1 MTERMRKAL
10 LDLKE
15 RQEKGSYTLCPRCG
29 RDTMKADLYT
39 NALSRQADIMVCDSC
54 GSEEA
59 ILAFMNKPYS
69 LYQWAGLQPEK
80 PASDFR
86 ERTGKE
92 VWAIICDRQAP
103 TIAGLFRQFENGE
116 DAEEIRFLAHEQCP
130 GLIDIWTEPY
140 HMKYATADGPLT
152 VTFSRDS
159 DGNVVMDASL
169 PD

>member
-1 MTERMRKAL
+1 MTRRMKNAL
-10 LDLKE
+10 LDLKTA
-15 RQEKGSYTLCPRCG
+15 QETGKHTLCPRCG
-29 RDTMKADLYT
+29 CDTMKQDLHT
-39 NALSRQADIMVCDSC
+39 NALSRMTDIMICDQC
-54 GSEEA
+54 GQEEA

-69 LYQWAGLQPEK
+69 LYQWAALQPKK
-80 PASDFR
+80 PASDFKTR
-86 ERTGKE
+86 SGRE
-92 VWAIICDRQAP
+92 VWRIICDRQAP

-152 VTFSRDS
+152 ITFSRDS

>member
-10 LDLKE
+10 VDLKE

-39 NALSRQADIMVCDSC
+39 NALSRQVDVMVCDSC

-80 PASDFR
+80 PASDFK

-92 VWAIICDRQAP
+92 VWKIICDRQAV
-103 TIAGLFRQFENGE
+103 TISNLYRRFANGE
-116 DAEEIRFLAHEQCP
+116 DPEEIRFLAHEQCP
-130 GLIDIWTEPY
+130 GLIDLWTEPY
-140 HMKYATADGPLT
+140 HMKYECSDGPLT
-152 VTFSRDS
+152 ITFTLDADDS
-159 DGNVVMDASL
+159 LSMEASL
-169 PD
+169 P

>member
-10 LDLKE
+10 VDLKE
-15 RQEKGSYTLCPRCG
+15 RQEKGTYTLCPRCG
-29 RDTMKADLYT
+29 RDTMKPDLYT

-80 PASDFR
+80 PASDFK

-92 VWAIICDRQAP
+92 VWKIICDRQAV
-103 TIAGLFRQFENGE
+103 TISTLYRRFRNGE
-116 DAEEIRFLAHEQCP
+116 DPEEIRFLAQEQCP
-130 GLIDIWTEPY
+130 GLIDLWTEPY
-140 HMKYATADGPLT
+140 HMKYECSDGPLT
-152 VTFSRDS
+152 ITFTEDE
-159 DGNVVMDASL
+159 DGNLNMDASL
-169 PD
+169 P